1 MTTRLWPALA
11 IRFTPSTS
19 TERTA
24 IEDLVSAAL
33 DDLHPTAIQERDA
46 DWLAFFAKPEDR
58 DRAAAAL
65 PAAVAGSIEVDA
77 VDVADEDWAR
87 RSQQDLDAVRVG
99 RIIIAP
105 PWRAANASLLA
116 SATPAST
123 GTAPSVIVIQPSM
136 GFGTGHHASTR
147 LCTSLL
153 QRLDLAGRTVLDV
166 GTGSGAIAL
175 AIADEFPDC
184 EVTATD
190 TSPRALEVARANAE
204 RLGLADRVRFLDG
217 STPDGETFD
226 LIVANLP
233 YVAEADWAFLQP
245 EVTQWEP
252 REALLAGPDGLDAIR
267 ALLLDLERTSSRDP
281 GTSAFA
287 PGGAIALEVGEGQA
301 AVIADLLGEAGFGS
315 VEARTDLAGI
325 ERIVTGER

>member
-24 IEDLVSAAL
+24 VEDLVSAAL

-46 DWLAFFAKPEDR
+46 GWLAFFAKPEDR
-58 DRAAAAL
+58 DRATAAL

-77 VDVADEDWAR
+77 IDVADEDWAR

-116 SATPAST
+116 SAAPAST

-166 GTGSGAIAL
+166 GTGSGVLAL
-175 AIADEFPDC
+175 
-184 EVTATD
+184 
-190 TSPRALEVARANAE
+190 VARALGARAVVGVDDDPDAIESARENLDLNGGGAGIDL
-204 RLGLADRVRFLDG
+204 RLGDFRALSTLRADVVTANLTGGLLIRSADTLADAV
-217 STPDGETFD
+217 
-226 LIVANLP
+226 
-233 YVAEADWAFLQP
+233 
-245 EVTQWEP
+245 
-252 REALLAGPDGLDAIR
+252 
-267 ALLLDLERTSSRDP
+267 
-281 GTSAFA
+281 A
-287 PGGAIALEVGEGQA
+287 PGGALIISGVTLEEESLVLA
-301 AVIADLLGEAGFGS
+301 AFAPRMTL
-315 VEARTDLAGI
+315 VER
-325 ERIVTGER
+325 VTEDEWMGGWLR